1 MEKKVTEYFFV
12 LALNTETGY
21 YRVNGNYLSYG
32 VLGAMMMD
40 LALAE
45 RIELD
50 GKDIKTREG
59 SITGLAVYDKMLDTI
74 RSSKKTRSIRY
85 WLRKFA
91 FKASWYRKEMQKIL
105 VDNGTL
111 RMERKRFLGIP
122 YSLFFPADMPATER
136 LIFRIKDIVLYNKQ
150 PEEHELMFLGLA
162 YACRMHRSMSKE
174 ISERKKIRKALVKYI
189 KENPLASNINKTIME
204 MQAAITASVSA
215 AVIASSSAGASAGR

>member
-1 MEKKVTEYFFV
+1 MDKKVTENFFV
-12 LALNTETGY
+12 LALNAETGY

-32 VLGAMMMD
+32 VLGAMLMD

-59 SITGLAVYDKMLDTI
+59 SFTGLAVYDKMLDTI
-74 RSSKKTRSIRY
+74 RSSKKSRSIRY

-111 RMERKRFLGIP
+111 RMERKRFIGIP
-122 YSLFFPADMPATER
+122 YSLYFPANMPATER
-136 LIFRIKDIVLYNKQ
+136 LILRIKDIVLYNKH

-162 YACRMHRSMSKE
+162 YACRMHRSMSKD
-174 ISERKKIRKALVKYI
+174 IIERKKIRKALVKYI
-189 KENPLASNINKTIME
+189 KENPLASDINKTILE